1 MTHIRIGTMLLCLL
15 CVGCMGERQD
25 GTAATDFDHVAG
37 VALQAMQRH
46 ATEISA
52 SGAAVVAYIPGDIT
66 TGWSSRML
74 VVGTFTKDESN
85 VLAFVYAKAAEMAD
99 TLKDSGSGVRPTKKG
114 ENGWKGG
121 VIRKVANGYILAAF
135 SGAKS
140 EDDVVISN
148 AGADV
153 LSNSFGAQKADK

>member
-1 MTHIRIGTMLLCLL
+1 MIRIRIGTMLLCIL
-15 CVGCMGERQD
+15 CVGCMDERNA
-25 GTAATDFDHVAG
+25 GTAATDFDHVAED
-37 VALQAMQRH
+37 ALQAMQHH

-52 SGAAVVAYIPGDIT
+52 TGAAVVAYIPGNAT
-66 TGWSSRML
+66 TRWSSRML

-121 VIRKVANGYILAAF
+121 VIRKVANGYVLAAF

-153 LSNSFGAQKADK
+153 MSNSFDGQKPGK